1 LMGCYETVSEI
12 ERIVASNGGVASA
25 AQLRTAGWSRSQINA
40 LFAQGWLPLRRGWY
54 ASSSATSQVVRAV
67 SSGGALGCVSAL
79 RMQGVWVPDSELHVR
94 YAARAHRSRSGVRSC
109 HPYRLDPPVLT
120 AIDPMEI
127 AAASAAN
134 CLDAEG
140 LVIVL
145 DSMLNMRMI
154 EMADARATVVA
165 SRFARH
171 DLAERCDPKSESGTE
186 TIIRLRLRA
195 AGIHLRTQVAIPGV
209 GRVDFL
215 VGNRLIIEA
224 DSREHHL
231 SKYQVD
237 RTRDRVATGL
247 GFMVIRLTYEDVVH
261 RWNVVVGDIRAII
274 RRREHR
280 RPITTSA

>member
-1 LMGCYETVSEI
+1 MVTEI
-12 ERIVASNGGVASA
+12 ERIVAANGGVVSA
-25 AQLRTAGWSRSQINA
+25 AQLRTAGWSRSQINT
-40 LFAQGWLPLRRGWY
+40 LFTQGWLPVRRGWY
-54 ASSSATSQVVRAV
+54 ASSSADAHVVRAV
-67 SSGGALGCVSAL
+67 SSGGALACVSAL
-79 RMQGVWVPDSELHVR
+79 RLRGVWVPDSGLHVR
-94 YAARAHRSRSGVRSC
+94 YSARARRSRSGVRSC
-109 HPYRLDPPVLT
+109 HPHRLDPPVLS
-120 AIDPMEI
+120 AVDPTEI
-127 AAASAAN
+127 AVASAAN

-145 DSMLNMRMI
+145 DSMLNKRMI
-154 EMADARATVVA
+154 QMADAKTIVAA
-165 SRFARH
+165 SRFASH

-195 AGIHLRTQVAIPGV
+195 AGIHLRTQVVIPGV

-247 GFMVIRLTYEDVVH
+247 GFMVIRLTYQDVVH
-261 RWNVVVGDIRAII
+261 RWNAVVGDIRAII

-280 RPITTSA
+280 RPITTST